1 MKTILKLSKPGLL
14 AAAFAASNPLSASPS
29 AATVIDVAP
38 GAGQF
43 ESAVKSAVPGDVLKL
58 KAGIHDGPV
67 LIEKALTIEGEDGAI
82 VDGHGVGRTIEIT
95 APGVSIRHLRIT
107 GSGMA
112 LDQMH
117 AGVFLSKAASGGT
130 VEDSVIED
138 NLVGVYVHGAHDA
151 LVRRN
156 RIAGRVLPHLND
168 CGNGVYL
175 WNAPGTKV
183 EDNDITGGRDGI
195 FTNGSRQNVFARN
208 RLHAVRFAIHYMYT
222 NDSEVSDNISIGN
235 HAGYVIMY
243 SARLKIRNNV
253 SEDDRDHGLLF
264 NFANGSDISGNAVR
278 GGEKCLF
285 IYNANKNKFH
295 GNWFEGCRLG
305 IHFTAGSEGN
315 AMSDNAFIGNQTQV
329 MYVGTRFLN
338 WSEKGRGNYWS
349 DNPAFDLNGDGIAD
363 EAYRPNDIIDQ
374 IIWRYPAAKLLLNSP
389 ATQVVRWAQSQFPGL
404 HPGGVIDKAP
414 LMKPPGIK
422 AADAFKGA
430 PKLAGG
436 EWR

>member
-1 MKTILKLSKPGLL
+1 
-14 AAAFAASNPLSASPS
+14 
-29 AATVIDVAP
+29 
-38 GAGQF
+38 
-43 ESAVKSAVPGDVLKL
+43 
-58 KAGIHDGPV
+58 
-67 LIEKALTIEGEDGAI
+67 
-82 VDGHGVGRTIEIT
+82 
-95 APGVSIRHLRIT
+95 
-107 GSGMA
+107 
-112 LDQMH
+112 
-117 AGVFLSKAASGGT
+117 
-130 VEDSVIED
+130 
-138 NLVGVYVHGAHDA
+138 
-151 LVRRN
+151 
-156 RIAGRVLPHLND
+156 
-168 CGNGVYL
+168 
-175 WNAPGTKV
+175 
-183 EDNDITGGRDGI
+183 
-195 FTNGSRQNVFARN
+195 
-208 RLHAVRFAIHYMYT
+208 MYT

-253 SEDDRDHGLLF
+253 SDDDRDHGLLF
-264 NFANGSDISGNAVR
+264 NFANASDISGNAVR

-315 AMSDNAFIGNQTQV
+315 AMSGNAFIGNQTQV

>member
-1 MKTILKLSKPGLL
+1 M
-14 AAAFAASNPLSASPS
+14 
-29 AATVIDVAP
+29 
-38 GAGQF
+38 
-43 ESAVKSAVPGDVLKL
+43 
-58 KAGIHDGPV
+58 
-67 LIEKALTIEGEDGAI
+67 
-82 VDGHGVGRTIEIT
+82 
-95 APGVSIRHLRIT
+95 
-107 GSGMA
+107 
-112 LDQMH
+112 
-117 AGVFLSKAASGGT
+117 
-130 VEDSVIED
+130 
-138 NLVGVYVHGAHDA
+138 
-151 LVRRN
+151 
-156 RIAGRVLPHLND
+156 
-168 CGNGVYL
+168 
-175 WNAPGTKV
+175 
-183 EDNDITGGRDGI
+183 
-195 FTNGSRQNVFARN
+195 FARN
-208 RLHAVRFAIHYMYT
+208 RIHGVRFAIHYMYT

-253 SEDDRDHGLLF
+253 SDDDRDHGLLF

-285 IYNANKNKFH
+285 IYNANQNKFH

-305 IHFTAGSEGN
+305 IHFTAGSGGN
-315 AMSDNAFIGNQTQV
+315 AMSGNAFIGNQTQV

-422 AADAFKGA
+422 TSDAFKGA
-430 PKLAGG
+430 PKPTGG

>member
-1 MKTILKLSKPGLL
+1 VKTVLKFSKPVLL
-14 AAAFAASNPLSASPS
+14 AAAFAASIALSVPPAS
-29 AATVIDVAP
+29 AAVTEVAP
-38 GAGQF
+38 GRGELAHAIM
-43 ESAVKSAVPGDVLKL
+43 EAAAGDVLKL
-58 KAGIHDGPV
+58 KRGTHDGPV
-67 LIEKALTIEGEDGAI
+67 LIDKALTIEGEVGAV

-107 GSGMA
+107 GSGTA

-117 AGVFLSKAASGGT
+117 AGVFLSETASGGT
-130 VEDSVIED
+130 VEDNVIED

-156 RIAGRVLPHLND
+156 RIAGRVLPHIND

-195 FTNGSRQNVFARN
+195 FTNGSRNNVFARN
-208 RLHAVRFAIHYMYT
+208 RIHGVRFAIHYMYT

-235 HAGYVIMY
+235 HAGYAIMY

-253 SEDDRDHGLLF
+253 SDDDRDHGLLF
-264 NFANGSDISGNAVR
+264 NFANDSDISGNAVR
-278 GGEKCLF
+278 GSEKCLF
-285 IYNANKNKFH
+285 IYNANKNTFH
-295 GNWFEGCRLG
+295 GNWFEGCRIG

-315 AMSDNAFIGNQTQV
+315 AMSGNAFIGNQTQV

-338 WSEKGRGNYWS
+338 WSERGRGNYWS

-363 EAYRPNDIIDQ
+363 EAYRPNNIIDQ

-404 HPGGVIDKAP
+404 HPGGVVDKAP
-414 LMKPPGIK
+414 LMKPPVIK
-422 AADAFKGA
+422 AAIALSAA
-430 PKLAGG
+430 PKLPSG